1 MPTLP
6 RTDLD
11 LEAIR
16 AFLVDARLRMSE
28 RVTGMARLPERG
40 SNLGFGKRIGDGTIE
55 AVSRLTDIGVG
66 ASLESSLERVDRALA
81 KLDEGTY
88 GICDDCGRA
97 ILPARL
103 QAAPESALCVPCA
116 GRAVRRVPPARR

>member
-1 MPTLP
+1 MSSPS

-11 LEAIR
+11 LDAVY
-16 AFLVDARLRMSE
+16 AFLLEARLRTGE
-28 RVTGMARLPERG
+28 RVTGMARRPERG

-66 ASLESSLERVDRALA
+66 ASLESSLERIDRALA
-81 KLDEGTY
+81 KLADGTY

-103 QAAPESALCVPCA
+103 QAAPESSLCVPCA
-116 GRAVRRVPPARR
+116 GRATRRMPPSRR

>member
-1 MPTLP
+1 MP

-11 LEAIR
+11 LDAIH
-16 AFLVDARLRMSE
+16 AVLLDARVRMGE
-28 RVTGMARLPERG
+28 RVVGMARRPERG

-66 ASLESSLERVDRALA
+66 ASLESSLERIDRALA
-81 KLDEGTY
+81 KLADGTY

-103 QAAPESALCVPCA
+103 AAAPESSLCVACA
-116 GRAVRRVPPARR
+116 GRATRRLPPSRR